1 MSSDDRNLPAPSEDL
16 LALAETPPPML
27 TEPERLVQALRHLQ
41 ERIPGFIQLSVREKR
56 SYARAANLDPEF
68 LENGLHAAGAW
79 RQTQHMLGRSAEE
92 LRQED
97 EAIRQW
103 DDAIRELR
111 VFTDGMAAANLT
123 RKHRLGTAILLMY
136 WSLGDH
142 FRRHRA
148 DDDPQAYMR
157 PYYENMRR
165 AYLRTQKFRN
175 GRSKKEPETRE

>member
-1 MSSDDRNLPAPSEDL
+1 MSSDDRNLPALATDL
-16 LALAETPPPML
+16 LAVAETPPPVPVEAEM
-27 TEPERLVQALRHLQ
+27 LVQGLRFLQ
-41 ERIPGFIQLSVREKR
+41 QRIPGFIQLSVREKR

-79 RQTQHMLGRSAEE
+79 RQTQQMLGRTAEE

-97 EAIRQW
+97 DEIRRW

-111 VFTDGMAAANLT
+111 VFTDGMAAANLQ
-123 RKHRLGTAILLMY
+123 RKHRLGAAILLMY

-142 FRRHRA
+142 FRRYRT
-148 DDDPQAYMR
+148 DDPQSYMR

-175 GRSKKEPETRE
+175 GRSKKEPETPE